1 MSIYK
6 SNCPYSAGGSAD
18 ILARRVANKFPQG
31 VSKAVIVENKSGA
44 SGRLAV
50 QYVKQQPANGAF
62 ILETAAIA
70 FTLFET
76 LKKNRAAGGML
87 MKATPKFMQS
97 YQAFNAAQNSNGALD
112 AKTRELIALA
122 VAVTTRC
129 DGCIAAHAN
138 GAKDA
143 AVTEAELADALGTPM
158 ALNTGAAFVYSNRV
172 MEAYQQFSAC

>member
-1 MSIYK
+1 MLMDWI
-6 SNCPYSAGGSAD
+6 
-18 ILARRVANKFPQG
+18 
-31 VSKAVIVENKSGA
+31 
-44 SGRLAV
+44 
-50 QYVKQQPANGAF
+50 
-62 ILETAAIA
+62 
-70 FTLFET
+70 ET

-129 DGCIAAHAN
+129 DGCIAAHAK

-143 AVTEAELADALGTPM
+143 GVTEAELADALGTAM

-172 MEAYQQFSAC
+172 MEAYQQFAAS